1 MIPCVSVRQASQIAA
16 VAAAFAAAAMA
27 GAAGAQLPAAP
38 TQPIVTVSA
47 SATATV
53 GNDRLQAWLRAEAE
67 NPSPAAAASQVNA
80 IVAKALASARSYPAV
95 KLATTGYATQQISEK
110 GKASRWRVAQTVS
123 LDSADFTAA
132 ATLIS
137 KLQDEDGLL
146 LSSMGFSLADKTRR
160 DAEDGVTRQAIRSW
174 QSRAE
179 QAAQALGFASWRPGH
194 LSVQAGDS
202 GRIYPTMRAQAT
214 TGFAAAPVALEAGTT
229 DVSVT
234 VSGEAVL
241 EAAKMPVR

>member
-1 MIPCVSVRQASQIAA
+1 MTLFPASRPASRIFAI
-16 VAAAFAAAAMA
+16 VAAFAAGALAGSAA
-27 GAAGAQLPAAP
+27 AQLPLAP
-38 TQPIVTVSA
+38 PQPTVTVSA

-80 IVAKALASARSYPAV
+80 IVAKALATARSYAGV
-95 KLATTGYATQQISEK
+95 KVATAGYATQQISEK

-174 QSRAE
+174 QARAE

-202 GRIYPTMRAQAT
+202 GRVYPTMRAQAT
-214 TGFAAAPVALEAGTT
+214 TSFAAAPVALEAGTT
-229 DVSVT
+229 DVTVT
-234 VSGEAVL
+234 VSGEAIL
-241 EAAKMPVR
+241 EAAKTPQR